1 MKRLP
6 FIFTIVAVA
15 ALAASLAFW
24 ALQLFK
30 PAQRP
35 IAPMPIAAA
44 PQLNM
49 DAAKGLFG
57 GQVAVAA
64 VSNYQLR
71 GVVAAGHGR
80 DSAAIIAVDG
90 QPALALAVGR
100 EVAPGVTV
108 QEIHAKF
115 VMLSEGGVMKRVD
128 LASDAGAPV
137 AGGAPGAI
145 NMPAP
150 PVQQPVAAP
159 LPPPAVPVPVMT
171 MGGQSPGVNPNP
183 NPNQPPQRMGAANAA
198 MTSQQQGQDRQ

>member
-15 ALAASLAFW
+15 ALAASLAYW

-35 IAPMPIAAA
+35 IAPMQIATA

-57 GQVAVAA
+57 GQVMVAA

-108 QEIHAKF
+108 QEIHPKY

-137 AGGAPGAI
+137 VGGVPGAM
-145 NMPAP
+145 NMPP
-150 PVQQPVAAP
+150 LQQPLQQPIAAP
-159 LPPPAVPVPVMT
+159 LPPQTMPVPVMT
-171 MGGQSPGVNPNP
+171 MGAANPNM
-183 NPNQPPQRMGAANAA
+183 QPPRMGAANATT
-198 MTSQQQGQDRQ
+198 TSPQQGPERQ

>member
-35 IAPMPIAAA
+35 IAPMAMAPE
-44 PQLNM
+44 PQLNV

-57 GQVAVAA
+57 GQTAVVA

-71 GVVAAGHGR
+71 GVVAAGVGR

-90 QPALALAVGR
+90 QPALALAGGR
-100 EVAPGVTV
+100 EGAPGVTI
-108 QEIHAKF
+108 QEIHPKH
-115 VMLSEGGVMKRVD
+115 VMLSEGGVIKRVD
-128 LASDAGAPV
+128 LASDAGVPST
-137 AGGAPGAI
+137 GGQPGAV

-150 PVQQPVAAP
+150 PPVQQQSSAFLAQQPAAP
-159 LPPPAVPVPVMT
+159 
-171 MGGQSPGVNPNP
+171 
-183 NPNQPPQRMGAANAA
+183 
-198 MTSQQQGQDRQ
+198 

>member
-15 ALAASLAFW
+15 ALAASLAYW

-35 IAPMPIAAA
+35 IAPMQIATA

-57 GQVAVAA
+57 GQVMVAA

-108 QEIHAKF
+108 QEIHPKY

-128 LASDAGAPV
+128 LASDAGAPA
-137 AGGAPGAI
+137 AGGVPGAM
-145 NMPAP
+145 NMP
-150 PVQQPVAAP
+150 PVQQPVAAS
-159 LPPPAVPVPVMT
+159 LPPPAIPVPVMT
-171 MGGQSPGVNPNP
+171 MGAGM

-198 MTSQQQGQDRQ
+198 MASPPQQGPERQ

>member
-15 ALAASLAFW
+15 ALAASLAYW

-35 IAPMPIAAA
+35 IAPMQTAAA

-57 GQVAVAA
+57 GQVALAA

-71 GVVAAGHGR
+71 GVIAAGRGR

-100 EVAPGVTV
+100 EVAPGVTI
-108 QEIHAKF
+108 QEIHPKH
-115 VMLSEGGVMKRVD
+115 VMLSEGGVIKRVD
-128 LASDAGAPV
+128 LASDAGAQG
-137 AGGAPGAI
+137 AGGVPGAI

-150 PVQQPVAAP
+150 PVQQQNGA
-159 LPPPAVPVPVMT
+159 LLQPPAMPVMTPGMTMGVPVP
-171 MGGQSPGVNPNP
+171 SNP
-183 NPNQPPQRMGAANAA
+183 QPPRAGAANGVV
-198 MTSQQQGQDRQ
+198 TSSPQQGPERQ